1 MLDLQ
6 KIMGNLKKDTGIMSQ
21 DLKSTI
27 KNANRLI
34 GDINKNAD
42 SLFAE
47 TRQVVASG
55 ETTLEEVNSTLG
67 SVESLISNN
76 SPVNQ
81 DLQTALQELARAA
94 RSTRVMMDYLERHP
108 DALLY
113 GKNAEKG
120 GRK

>member
-1 MLDLQ
+1 M
-6 KIMGNLKKDTGIMSQ
+6 
-21 DLKSTI
+21 
-27 KNANRLI
+27 
-34 GDINKNAD
+34 
-42 SLFAE
+42 
-47 TRQVVASG
+47 ASG